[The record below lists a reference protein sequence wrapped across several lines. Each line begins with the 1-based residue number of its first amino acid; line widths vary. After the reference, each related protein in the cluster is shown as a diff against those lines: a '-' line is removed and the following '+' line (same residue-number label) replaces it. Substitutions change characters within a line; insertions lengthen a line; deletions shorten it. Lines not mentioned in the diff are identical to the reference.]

1 MPSGSAE
8 KAQQPVGSGFPGSN
22 LYPNKN
28 IWSTFPHSNARDRS
42 AGPKGAC
49 VPSSRDSMTDCV
61 SAAAF
66 VSPPSPP
73 LSITHPCPARRL
85 TTVNAEPEENPTGS
99 SALHANSEADV
110 WVSNSKPW
118 NTENPARSVSN
129 SPGRARD
136 AGIPNTSAF
145 YANHHP
151 AAIGMKKDVLGGPGS
166 FIDESDAFAFAAS
179 QKRGPQDAAYIDP
192 ITAFAQPRDAS
203 LPPSRQSQGSPAFAE
218 LYHQGSGHTPS
229 NSIHSTR
236 QLPNH
241 SLSFPQVANQRAFS
255 LNRQVDDDISLRM
268 ARQINLTNGSPSGQP
283 FNPASVPFHSNPA
296 SVPWLSEGGPSRLSS
311 GFEFGTDPLLSQLS
325 AARRPSLDRVSPAP
339 GSAYRLDSGSSS
351 RVFAPGAEA
360 WMSRPSSR
368 GQRTVDHERRPSG
381 QQFAASN
388 FPAQY
393 YPNQFGYAQI
403 ASQYT
408 PSYPEAYTSNFRP
421 MLPSYAVP
429 SIHPGYPLNPM
440 TPIRPSRDQDP
451 SKGMRSALLDEFRVN
466 GNKSNKRY
474 ELRDIYN
481 HAVEFSGDQH
491 GSRFIQQ
498 KLETANSDE
507 KEQIFREIEPN
518 ALQLMKDVFGNYVVQ
533 KFFEYGSQLQKKILA
548 EKMKGKVVDL
558 SVQVYACRVVQKA
571 LEHILVEQQ
580 AELTRELEPEILRV
594 IKDQNGNHVIQKII
608 ELVPRQYIDFIM
620 NAVRGQVTPLAS
632 HAYGCRVIQ
641 RLLEYGTEADKAE
654 IMAELHA
661 SAQILITD
669 QYGNYV
675 AQHVIQNGEPEDRER
690 IIQLVMGQLLTL
702 SKHKFASNVVE
713 KCIEYGTP
721 AQRTTIREQL
731 TTAGADGNNPLQQM
745 MRDQFG
751 NYVIQKM
758 LGQLQGEERD
768 VLVEEI
774 KPQFYSLKKSGA
786 SRQLQALEKL
796 LGLSGSKSETS
807 TQSDTNSVTEVPSLT
822 HETNSPQSSSPPST
836 HVSAVGVPSND
847 ASDKGS
853 GNSIHGVAL
862 QVQDVE
868 S

>member
-28 IWSTFPHSNARDRS
+28 IWSTFPHHNPRDRS
-42 AGPKGAC
+42 AGPKG
-49 VPSSRDSMTDCV
+49 D
-61 SAAAF
+61 
-66 VSPPSPP
+66 
-73 LSITHPCPARRL
+73 
-85 TTVNAEPEENPTGS
+85 AELEENPTGS
-99 SALHANSEADV
+99 SALHANSEAEV

-136 AGIPNTSAF
+136 AGIPNASAF
-145 YANHHP
+145 YANHHT
-151 AAIGMKKDVLGGPGS
+151 AAIGMKKDVLGGPS
-166 FIDESDAFAFAAS
+166 NFVDESDAFAFAAA
-179 QKRGPQDAAYIDP
+179 QKRGPQDGTYMDP
-192 ITAFAQPRDAS
+192 IAAFAQPRDAS

-218 LYHQGSGHTPS
+218 LYHHQSSGHTPS

-241 SLSFPQVANQRAFS
+241 TLSFPQVANHRAFS

-268 ARQINLTNGSPSGQP
+268 ARQITLNNGSPGGQP

-296 SVPWLSEGGPSRLSS
+296 SVPWLSESGGSRLGS

-351 RVFAPGAEA
+351 RVFAPGADA

-393 YPNQFGYAQI
+393 YPTQFGYAQI
-403 ASQYT
+403 TSQYS
-408 PSYPEAYTSNFRP
+408 PSYPEAYTQNFRP
-421 MLPSYAVP
+421 MLPNYAVS

-594 IKDQNGNHVIQKII
+594 MKDQNGNHVVQKII

-713 KCIEYGTP
+713 KCIEFGTP
-721 AQRTTIREQL
+721 AQRTIIREQL
-731 TTAGADGNNPLQQM
+731 TTAGADGINPLQQM

-807 TQSDTNSVTEVPSLT
+807 TQSDTNSVAEVPSLT

-836 HVSAVGVPSND
+836 HASAVGVPSND
-847 ASDKGS
+847 ATDKGS

>member
-42 AGPKGAC
+42 VGPKE
-49 VPSSRDSMTDCV
+49 S
-61 SAAAF
+61 
-66 VSPPSPP
+66 
-73 LSITHPCPARRL
+73 
-85 TTVNAEPEENPTGS
+85 EENPTGS
-99 SALHANSEADV
+99 SALHANSEAEV

-136 AGIPNTSAF
+136 AGISNPSVF

-151 AAIGMKKDVLGGPGS
+151 AAIGVKKEVLGGPGN
-166 FIDESDAFAFAAS
+166 FVDESDAFAFAAA
-179 QKRGPQDAAYIDP
+179 QKRGPSDGTYIDP
-192 ITAFAQPRDAS
+192 MAAFAQPRDAS
-203 LPPSRQSQGSPAFAE
+203 LPPSRQSQGSPAFTE

-236 QLPNH
+236 QMSNH

-268 ARQINLTNGSPSGQP
+268 ARQINLNNGSPAGQS

-296 SVPWLSEGGPSRLSS
+296 SMPWLSDSGPSRLGS
-311 GFEFGTDPLLSQLS
+311 FEFGTDPLLSQLS
-325 AARRPSLDRVSPAP
+325 AAAVRRPSLDRVSPA
-339 GSAYRLDSGSSS
+339 SAAAYRLDPASSS
-351 RVFAPGAEA
+351 RVFAPGADA

-403 ASQYT
+403 ASQYS

-421 MLPSYAVP
+421 MLPNYAVP
-429 SIHPGYPLNPM
+429 SIHPGYPLNSM

-594 IKDQNGNHVIQKII
+594 IKDQNGNHVVQKII

-641 RLLEYGTEADKAE
+641 RLLEHGTEADKEE
-654 IMAELHA
+654 IMGELHA

-675 AQHVIQNGEPEDRER
+675 AQHVIQNGELEDRER

-713 KCIEYGTP
+713 KCIEFGTP

-768 VLVEEI
+768 ALVEEI

-807 TQSDTNSVTEVPSLT
+807 TQSDTNSVAEVPSLT
-822 HETNSPQSSSPPST
+822 HETNSPQSNSPPST
-836 HVSAVGVPSND
+836 HASAVGVPSND
-847 ASDKGS
+847 AADKGS
-853 GNSIHGVAL
+853 SNSIHGVAL

>member
-8 KAQQPVGSGFPGSN
+8 KAQQPVGSGFPSN

-28 IWSTFPHSNARDRS
+28 IWSSPFANARDRS
-42 AGPKGAC
+42 AGPKE
-49 VPSSRDSMTDCV
+49 S
-61 SAAAF
+61 
-66 VSPPSPP
+66 
-73 LSITHPCPARRL
+73 
-85 TTVNAEPEENPTGS
+85 EENPTGS
-99 SALHANSEADV
+99 SALHATSEAEG

-118 NTENPARSVSN
+118 NAENPARSVSN
-129 SPGRARD
+129 SPGRAQN
-136 AGIPNTSAF
+136 AGLSNPSVF
-145 YANHHP
+145 YPNHHP
-151 AAIGMKKDVLGGPGS
+151 AAIGVKKESSGLGGSGS
-166 FIDESDAFAFAAS
+166 FIDESDAYAFAAA
-179 QKRGPQDAAYIDP
+179 QKRGPSDGAFIDP
-192 ITAFAQPRDAS
+192 LAAFAQPRDAS
-203 LPPSRQSQGSPAFAE
+203 LPPSRQSQGSPAFTE

-236 QLPNH
+236 QLSNH

-268 ARQINLTNGSPSGQP
+268 ARQINLNNGSAGGQP

-296 SVPWLSEGGPSRLSS
+296 SVPWLSESGPSRLGS
-311 GFEFGTDPLLSQLS
+311 FEFGTDPLLSQLS
-325 AARRPSLDRVSPAP
+325 AARRPSLDRVSPAS
-339 GSAYRLDSGSSS
+339 GAAYRLDPGSNS

-368 GQRTVDHERRPSG
+368 GQRAADHERRPSG
-381 QQFAASN
+381 QQFTASN

-403 ASQYT
+403 PSQYS

-421 MLPSYAVP
+421 MLSNYAVP
-429 SIHPGYPLNPM
+429 SIPGYPLNSM

-594 IKDQNGNHVIQKII
+594 IKDQNGNHVVQKII

-641 RLLEYGTEADKAE
+641 RLLEHGTEEDKAE
-654 IMAELHA
+654 IMGELHA

-675 AQHVIQNGEPEDRER
+675 AQHVIQNGELEDREL

-713 KCIEYGTP
+713 KCIEFGTA

-731 TTAGADGNNPLQQM
+731 TTAGPDGNNPLQQM

-768 VLVEEI
+768 ALVEEI
-774 KPQFYSLKKSGA
+774 KPQFYNLKKSGA

-807 TQSDTNSVTEVPSLT
+807 TQSDTNSVAEVPSLT
-822 HETNSPQSSSPPST
+822 HETNSPQSNSPPST
-836 HVSAVGVPSND
+836 HASAVGAPSND
-847 ASDKGS
+847 TADKGS
-853 GNSIHGVAL
+853 SKSIPGVTL

-868 S
+868 P

>member
-8 KAQQPVGSGFPGSN
+8 KAQQPVGSGFPSN

-28 IWSTFPHSNARDRS
+28 IWSSPFANARDRS
-42 AGPKGAC
+42 VGPKE
-49 VPSSRDSMTDCV
+49 S
-61 SAAAF
+61 
-66 VSPPSPP
+66 
-73 LSITHPCPARRL
+73 
-85 TTVNAEPEENPTGS
+85 EENPTGS
-99 SALHANSEADV
+99 SALHATSEAEG

-118 NTENPARSVSN
+118 NAENPARSTSN
-129 SPGRARD
+129 SPGRAQN
-136 AGIPNTSAF
+136 AGLSNPSVF
-145 YANHHP
+145 YPNHHP
-151 AAIGMKKDVLGGPGS
+151 AAIGVKKDSSGLGGSGS
-166 FIDESDAFAFAAS
+166 FIDESDAFAFAAA
-179 QKRGPQDAAYIDP
+179 QKRGPSDGAFIDP
-192 ITAFAQPRDAS
+192 LAAFAQPRDAS
-203 LPPSRQSQGSPAFAE
+203 LPPSRQSQGSPAFTE

-236 QLPNH
+236 QLSNH

-268 ARQINLTNGSPSGQP
+268 ARQINLNNGSAGGQS

-296 SVPWLSEGGPSRLSS
+296 SVPWLSESGPSRLGS
-311 GFEFGTDPLLSQLS
+311 FEFSTDPLLSQLS
-325 AARRPSLDRVSPAP
+325 AARRPSLDRVSPAS
-339 GSAYRLDSGSSS
+339 GAAYRLDPGSNS

-368 GQRTVDHERRPSG
+368 GQRAADHERRPSG
-381 QQFAASN
+381 QQFTASN

-403 ASQYT
+403 PSQYS

-421 MLPSYAVP
+421 MLSNYAVP
-429 SIHPGYPLNPM
+429 SIPGYPLNSM

-594 IKDQNGNHVIQKII
+594 IKDQNGNHVVQKII

-641 RLLEYGTEADKAE
+641 RLLEHGTEEDKAE
-654 IMAELHA
+654 IMGELHA

-675 AQHVIQNGEPEDRER
+675 AQHVIQNGELEDRER

-713 KCIEYGTP
+713 KCIEFGTP

-731 TTAGADGNNPLQQM
+731 TTAGPDGNNPLQQM

-768 VLVEEI
+768 ALVEEI
-774 KPQFYSLKKSGA
+774 KPQFYNLKKSGA

-807 TQSDTNSVTEVPSLT
+807 TQSDTNSVAEVPSLT
-822 HETNSPQSSSPPST
+822 HETNSPQSNSPPST
-836 HVSAVGVPSND
+836 HASAVGAPSND
-847 ASDKGS
+847 TADKGS
-853 GNSIHGVAL
+853 SKSIPGVAL

>member
-22 LYPNKN
+22 LYPSKN
-28 IWSTFPHSNARDRS
+28 IWSPFGQSNRDRA
-42 AGPKGAC
+42 AGSK
-49 VPSSRDSMTDCV
+49 
-61 SAAAF
+61 
-66 VSPPSPP
+66 
-73 LSITHPCPARRL
+73 
-85 TTVNAEPEENPTGS
+85 EPEENPTGS

-118 NTENPARSVSN
+118 NTENPTRSVNN

-136 AGIPNTSAF
+136 AGIATTSGF
-145 YANHHP
+145 YANHHQ
-151 AAIGMKKDVLGGPGS
+151 AAIGMKKDVLGN
-166 FIDESDAFAFAAS
+166 FVDESEAFAFAAA
-179 QKRGPQDAAYIDP
+179 QKRGPQDAAYIDSMA
-192 ITAFAQPRDAS
+192 AFAQPRDAN
-203 LPPSRQSQGSPAFAE
+203 LPPSRQSQGSPSFAE
-218 LYHQGSGHTPS
+218 LYHQQTSGHTPS

-236 QLPNH
+236 QHP
-241 SLSFPQVANQRAFS
+241 LSFPQVTNQRAFG
-255 LNRQVDDDISLRM
+255 LNRQVDDDLALRM
-268 ARQINLTNGSPSGQP
+268 ARQVTLNGSSGGQP
-283 FNPASVPFHSNPA
+283 FNPNSMPFHSNPA
-296 SVPWLSEGGPSRLSS
+296 SVPWLGETGASRFGN
-311 GFEFGTDPLLSQLS
+311 GFELGPDPLLLS
-325 AARRPSLDRVSPAP
+325 TVRRPSLDRVSPAP

-351 RVFAPGAEA
+351 RPFAPGAEA

-368 GQRTVDHERRPSG
+368 GQRTAEHERRPSG
-381 QQFAASN
+381 QQFAAASN
-388 FPAQY
+388 FSAQQY
-393 YPNQFGYAQI
+393 YQNQYGYAQI
-403 ASQYT
+403 NNQYS
-408 PSYPEAYTSNFRP
+408 PSYPEAYTQNFRP
-421 MLPSYAVP
+421 ILPNYPVP
-429 SIHPGYPLNPM
+429 SIHPGYPLNSM
-440 TPIRPSRDQDP
+440 TATRPTRDQDP

-498 KLETANSDE
+498 KLESANSDE

-594 IKDQNGNHVIQKII
+594 IKDQNGNHVVQKII

-641 RLLEYGTEADKAE
+641 RLLEHGTEADKEE
-654 IMAELHA
+654 IMGELHA

-690 IIQLVMGQLLTL
+690 LIQLVMGQLLTL

-721 AQRTTIREQL
+721 AQRTVIRETL
-731 TTAGADGNNPLQQM
+731 TTTGADGNNPLQQM

-768 VLVEEI
+768 LLVEEI
-774 KPQFYSLKKSGA
+774 KPQFYSLKKSVA
-786 SRQLQALEKL
+786 SRQIQALEKL
-796 LGLSGSKSETS
+796 LGLSGSKSESS
-807 TQSDTNSVTEVPSLT
+807 TQSDTNSVAEVPSLT
-822 HETNSPQSSSPPST
+822 HETNSPQTSSPPST
-836 HVSAVGVPSND
+836 HASAVGVPSTD
-847 ASDKGS
+847 AADKGS
-853 GNSIHGVAL
+853 SNPIHGVPVR
-862 QVQDVE
+862 VQEAE